1 MFDTVVMSVIVGG
14 LVLDAVV
21 TLEGLGPRLSRPLAA
36 AGIHHFEHEAQPA
49 TFGSIPESFWWAVTS
64 LTTVGYGD
72 AYPVTAGGRMFTAVI
87 LLAGIAIVAAPAGL
101 VATALRRAGE
111 ETKEDERS

>member
-1 MFDTVVMSVIVGG
+1 ERRLMINSPYTKFDHS
-14 LVLDAVV
+14 
-21 TLEGLGPRLSRPLAA
+21 S
-36 AGIHHFEHEAQPA
+36 
-49 TFGSIPESFWWAVTS
+49 
-64 LTTVGYGD
+64 
-72 AYPVTAGGRMFTAVI
+72 PVTAGGRMFTAVI